1 MYARVMQIRIL
12 AGKLHDMLDAVESL
26 RPTLRKQP
34 GFRMM
39 MFLRSPETPSKDGDD
54 KEISGT
60 TYTIWDSM
68 EHMRASEKNMF
79 LYQALARIKEFCKG
93 FPQIHEEEVIAIEY
107 GGGAPTRETAR
118 DETQS

>member
-12 AGKLHDMLDAVESL
+12 AGKLGDLRLATESL
-26 RPTLRKQP
+26 LPTLRKQA
-34 GFRMM
+34 GFRAMM
-39 MFLRSPETPSKDGDD
+39 ILRSPETPAKDGDD
-54 KEISGT
+54 REISAT

-68 EHMRASEKNMF
+68 EHMRESEKNMF

-93 FPQIHEEEVIAIEY
+93 FPQIHEEEVIASEW
-107 GGGAPTRETAR
+107 GGGKEVKEISK